1 MLNLPNLL
9 TVSRILVIPPMVAA
23 FYLDKNWANIIG
35 CALFVGASLTD
46 FFDGY
51 LARSWSQQSDIG
63 RFLDPVADKL
73 LVAAAILMLVAF
85 DRLHGF
91 QVLAALVILC
101 REILVSG
108 LREFLAELRVGVPVS
123 KLAKWK
129 TGIQMTAIALL
140 LLGETGPTWLG
151 AETVGAALLWIAAG
165 LTLITGYDYLRDG
178 LKHMSTTS
186 VSTYRDHSRDEPDR
200 KPAATPAAAKIRAS
214 ESGGA

>member
-9 TVSRILVIPPMVAA
+9 TLSRILVIPPMVAA
-23 FYLDKNWANIIG
+23 FYLDRDWANIIA
-35 CALFVGASLTD
+35 CVLFVGASLTD

-73 LVAAAILMLVAF
+73 LVAAAILMLVGF
-85 DRLHGF
+85 GRLDGL

-129 TGIQMTAIALL
+129 TGIQMAAIALL
-140 LLGETGPTWLG
+140 LLGDSGPTWLQ
-151 AETVGAALLWIAAG
+151 AETVGAAMLWVAAG
-165 LTLITGYDYLRDG
+165 LTLITGYDYLRGG
-178 LKHMSTTS
+178 LKHMSATS
-186 VSTYRDHSRDEPDR
+186 VSTYANYEPLR
-200 KPAATPAAAKIRAS
+200 EPPPTKARAS
-214 ESGGA
+214 EPGGA

>member
-1 MLNLPNLL
+1 MLTLPNIL
-9 TVSRILVIPPMVAA
+9 TLSRILVIPPMVGA
-23 FYLDKNWANIIG
+23 FYLDKNWANIIA
-35 CALFVGASLTD
+35 CALFVSASLTD

-51 LARSWSQQSDIG
+51 FARSWSQQSDIG

-73 LVAAAILMLVAF
+73 LVAAAILMLVGF
-85 DRLHGF
+85 GRLNGL
-91 QVLAALVILC
+91 QVIAALIILC

-108 LREFLAELRVGVPVS
+108 LREFLAELRIGMPVS

-140 LLGETGPTWLG
+140 LLGESGPRWLEPENIG
-151 AETVGAALLWIAAG
+151 AWLLWVAAG

-186 VSTYRDHSRDEPDR
+186 VSTQHERD
-200 KPAATPAAAKIRAS
+200 PAPAPAKARVS
-214 ESGGA
+214 ESSGA